1 MFVAQLWNDI
11 SKCDARIHVP
21 AKVAPCEFSMVTSI
35 YDLTNIFKFTFCIAV
50 QKRFCRGFLPLQ
62 MIFDMEEC
70 DGQVYHC
77 ADRSD
82 EDICPPRKNEKNYTV
97 RKI

>member
-1 MFVAQLWNDI
+1 MKIVYKF
-11 SKCDARIHVP
+11 R
-21 AKVAPCEFSMVTSI
+21 KVFYEA
-35 YDLTNIFKFTFCIAV
+35 A
-50 QKRFCRGFLPLQ
+50 LQ

-97 RKI
+97 RQI